1 MLSFFLSNEN
11 LWRRPMNFFHS
22 FFSLFRNTNQSI
34 AIYESKLRE
43 KMKMKCR
50 NKRWCCHSWR
60 HFEQCLT
67 HSSRISSVLFSYA
80 DTLDRNVRTNEKK
93 REENACSFL
102 IIKQK
107 RVGDDGRE
115 KKKRRNGEKKE
126 RLLIFFFLLSHA
138 CLIITECTFVR
149 TTAYHFELSPL
160 CIRFDIV
167 NMICIRQRFYSA
179 SSFFYLEYPRNN

>member
-1 MLSFFLSNEN
+1 
-11 LWRRPMNFFHS
+11 MNFFHS
-22 FFSLFRNTNQSI
+22 FFPLFRNTNQSI
-34 AIYESKLRE
+34 AIYESKLGE

-115 KKKRRNGEKKE
+115 KKKKKKRRKK
-126 RLLIFFFLLSHA
+126 RTIADIFFLVVARMPYNNWVHIRSYDSISFWAIATVYSLRYSKHDLYTPTILLGFFFFLPW
-138 CLIITECTFVR
+138 I
-149 TTAYHFELSPL
+149 
-160 CIRFDIV
+160 
-167 NMICIRQRFYSA
+167 
-179 SSFFYLEYPRNN
+179 SSK